1 MPRKRQRS
9 PGEKKALSY
18 AKDRRN
24 CYGENDKASRKAI
37 PLRKAKSHRAD
48 RRKSAGALAGYETL
62 DEDVAALTEN
72 ALIDDLDRIKR
83 WKKSPDRTL
92 GQHVVGQQVSRGH
105 REGRKQWVRL
115 QFELAQK
122 RGHTGASWQWWGNA
136 EGSWFKFS

>member
-24 CYGENDKASRKAI
+24 CYRANDKASRKAI

-48 RRKSAGALAGYETL
+48 RRKAAGALATYETL
-62 DEDVAALTEN
+62 DEETAALTEN
-72 ALIDDLDRIKR
+72 ALVKDIGRTKR
-83 WKKSPDRTL
+83 WAKSPDQPL
-92 GQHVVGQQVSRGH
+92 ADHIADQQVHRGH

-115 QFELAQK
+115 QFELAKK
-122 RGHTGASWQWWGNA
+122 RGHSGFSWQWQGDPEA
-136 EGSWFKFS
+136 SRFESR

>member
-48 RRKSAGALAGYETL
+48 RRKAAGALAAYETL
-62 DEDVAALTEN
+62 GEEAAALTEN
-72 ALIDDLDRIKR
+72 ALVKDVGRFKR
-83 WKKSPDRTL
+83 WQKAPDRTL
-92 GQHVVGQQVSRGH
+92 GDHVAAKQALRAY
-105 REGRKQWVRL
+105 REGRKQWVRMRY
-115 QFELAQK
+115 ELGAAQ
-122 RGHTGASWQWWGNA
+122 GHNSFSWSWWGSP
-136 EGSWFKFS
+136 EGSWFKSE